1 MKSISLALTDTWDI
15 GLDDSGG
22 LAMTDG
28 RIRIAQDVACYER
41 TFAGEPWYAA
51 QEGVPY
57 LAGELGELPP
67 PELVTSR
74 ANRRAREVPGVTD
87 AATVLT
93 SLESRALHGVVYVTT
108 AEGESLEVSS

>member
-41 TFAGEPWYAA
+41 TFAGEPW
-51 QEGVPY
+51 
-57 LAGELGELPP
+57 
-67 PELVTSR
+67 
-74 ANRRAREVPGVTD
+74 
-87 AATVLT
+87 
-93 SLESRALHGVVYVTT
+93 
-108 AEGESLEVSS
+108 